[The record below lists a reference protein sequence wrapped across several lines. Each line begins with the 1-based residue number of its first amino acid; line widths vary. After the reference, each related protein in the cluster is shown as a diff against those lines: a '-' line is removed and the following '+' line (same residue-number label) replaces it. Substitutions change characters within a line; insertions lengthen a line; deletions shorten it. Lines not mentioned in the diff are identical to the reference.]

1 MTYQLTDEE
10 LRTYNGTTLKIYIV
24 LNNSPDGMTARA
36 IAALLEQ
43 PPSSVYLGITELRKN
58 GIIFQN
64 SGIFSIN
71 REKIPFF
78 GKEKEKNQKKKE
90 NVKSSTTTSPAQARE
105 DEDELFSWLTD
116 SDEYLQTLAM
126 RNGID
131 LSGGLIDAYKPYIE
145 EFTTLLKLRDE
156 DIYLKGRSD
165 VKSHF
170 ASWLPKYIRATEQL
184 NQSKSTKYDNDYKTA
199 NTSRA
204 LDPEPDIS
212 AYNIKWD

>member
-1 MTYQLTDEE
+1 MLDYDTIRRLSG
-10 LRTYNGTTLKIYIV
+10 LGLKICLV
-24 LNNSPDGMTARA
+24 LDYNPEGLTADEIRG
-36 IAALLEQ
+36 I
-43 PPSSVYLGITELRKN
+43 LGISKAGFYRGLDAVSKVRPILKNETKFVLEMRKSLN
-58 GIIFQN
+58 F
-64 SGIFSIN
+64 
-71 REKIPFF
+71 E
-78 GKEKEKNQKKKE
+78 KEKEKNQKKKE
-90 NVKSSTTTSPAQARE
+90 NVKSSTTTSPTQARE

-145 EFTTLLKLRDE
+145 EFTTLLKLREE

-184 NQSKSTKYDNDYKTA
+184 NQSKPTKYDNDYKTA